1 MLFPDQDSTNF
12 PISVKNNLLA
22 IAEKSYNKKDFLK
35 YHQFIVYQYLIRNPK
50 ARGLLLFHEMG
61 MGKSITAVALAEF
74 YRKHNPDR
82 KIIIL
87 LSKSLQSNFQK
98 NIEKYIEKNVETKKV
113 NVEKNVETKKVNVE
127 TDLKDNIKSAS
138 KEISDSK
145 IDESSVNDIIESK
158 YKFVSLNASN
168 MYTQMTRVDK
178 SKEELEVEKQMKEFT
193 DVVEKDDFL
202 ENALLIVD
210 EFHNLSN
217 SITNGSYN
225 AIRLYDTIMKT
236 KNVKLLFLT
245 GTPIVNSPF
254 ELVPTF
260 NMLKGLIS
268 VDPKVQMPLFPELEK
283 DFDAFFVDK
292 KTTKIKNVEK
302 FKNRI
307 FGLVSYYGNM
317 YFGSKTKEDFP
328 DELPIKVERIH
339 MSSEQYAKYD
349 MARDFEREESLAK
362 GRSVVAERFSA
373 KGSASSSYRV
383 QSRQLSN
390 YLIPDYALGPAR
402 GKKARV
408 KFIDKINNKDLENM
422 NIFSHKFKKI
432 LENIDKHKNQLGLVY
447 SEFVSGEGLAI
458 FARILN
464 LKGYTCWNTK
474 IKLEEDSEAFD
485 LHNNKGGGSY
495 EESSGGA
502 SKKYALITGDVSF
515 DDRAKIVKIFNGND
529 NMHGEKIALLLI
541 SKTGAEG
548 LDLKNVRHVHLTE
561 PYWNYA
567 RLSQI
572 IARAA
577 RFKSHVELPH
587 KERTVQPYIY
597 LSDYPKDFDPKKKK
611 ELTTDVQLYT
621 DALQNKK
628 LINEFYI
635 ALADASIDCSIHASS
650 FSKEVSEKIHCKLCS
665 PNNQKLYNPI
675 LSKQII
681 LPDPCQELKT
691 SEIKAKSISLPG
703 RDDKY
708 VYSQTSDG
716 NFHIYK
722 FDNNINGWTLMDSS
736 DTVYSD
742 IMKKLLKMDD

>member
-22 IAEKSYNKKDFLK
+22 IAETSYNKKDFLK

-74 YRKHNPDR
+74 YRKHDPDR

-98 NIEKYIEKNVETKKV
+98 NIEKYIESNIET
-113 NVEKNVETKKVNVE
+113 N
-127 TDLKDNIKSAS
+127 LKDDIKSAS

-145 IDESSVNDIIESK
+145 TDKAGINDIIEAK

-168 MYTQMTRVDK
+168 MYTQMTRIEK

-236 KNVKLLFLT
+236 KNVKLLFLS

-268 VDPKVQMPLFPELEK
+268 VDSKVRMPLFPELEK
-283 DFDAFFVDK
+283 DFNAFFVDY
-292 KTTKIKNVEK
+292 KTNKIKNSEK

-307 FGLVSYYGNM
+307 FGLVSYFGNM

-328 DELPIKVERIH
+328 NELPIKVERVH

-402 GKKARV
+402 GKKSRE
-408 KFIDKINNKDLENM
+408 KFIDKINAKDLENM
-422 NIFSHKFKKI
+422 NIFSQKFKKI
-432 LENIDKHKNQLGLVY
+432 LKNIDTHKNQLGLVY

-458 FARILN
+458 FSKILN

-474 IKLEEDSEAFD
+474 LKLEEDSDAFD
-485 LHNNKGGGSY
+485 LSTNKSGGSD
-495 EESSGGA
+495 GGA
-502 SKKYALITGDVSF
+502 TKKYALITGDVSF

-529 NMHGEKIALLLI
+529 NRHGEKIALLLI

-572 IARAA
+572 IARAV
-577 RFKSHVELPH
+577 RFKSHIELPP
-587 KERTVQPYIY
+587 KERIVQPYIY

-621 DALQNKK
+621 DAIKNKK

-635 ALADASIDCSIHASS
+635 ALADASIDCSIHSSS
-650 FSKEVSEKIHCKLCS
+650 FSKDVKEKIHCKLCS

-675 LSKQII
+675 LSKQIL

-691 SEIKAKSISLPG
+691 SEIKAKSISIPG

-722 FDNNINGWTLMDSS
+722 FDINVNGWTLMDSS
-736 DTVYSD
+736 EPVHSD
-742 IMKKLLKMDD
+742 IMKKLLKMDN

>member
-22 IAEKSYNKKDFLK
+22 IAETSYDKKDFLK

-50 ARGLLLFHEMG
+50 TRGLLLFHEMG

-98 NIEKYIEKNVETKKV
+98 NIEKYIETNKESNKESNIET
-113 NVEKNVETKKVNVE
+113 N
-127 TDLKDNIKSAS
+127 LKADIKSAS
-138 KEISDSK
+138 KKFSNSTTDKSS
-145 IDESSVNDIIESK
+145 IDNIIESK

-168 MYTQMTRVDK
+168 MYTQMTRVEK

-193 DVVEKDDFL
+193 DVVEKDNFL
-202 ENALLIVD
+202 ENSLLIVD

-236 KNVKLLFLT
+236 KNIKLLFLS

-268 VDPKVQMPLFPELEK
+268 ADTNVQMPLFPELEK
-283 DFDAFFVDK
+283 DFNAFFVDY
-292 KTTKIKNVEK
+292 KTNKIKNVEK

-317 YFGSKTKEDFP
+317 YFGKKTKEDFP
-328 DELPIKVERIH
+328 DELPIKVEKIH
-339 MSSEQYAKYD
+339 MSSEQYAKYN
-349 MARDFEREESLAK
+349 MARDFEREESLSK
-362 GRSVVAERFSA
+362 GRSVVVERFSS
-373 KGSASSSYRV
+373 KGSVNLSYRV

-390 YLIPDYALGPAR
+390 YLIPDYALGPVR
-402 GKKARV
+402 GKKARE
-408 KFIDKINNKDLENM
+408 KFIDKINTSDLKNM
-422 NIFSHKFKKI
+422 NIFSPKFKKI

-458 FARILN
+458 FAKILN
-464 LKGYTCWNTK
+464 LRGYTCWNTK

-485 LHNNKGGGSY
+485 LSTKDDSTKGGSN
-495 EESSGGA
+495 GGG

-515 DDRAKIVKIFNGND
+515 DDRAKIFKIFNDND
-529 NMHGEKIALLLI
+529 NMHGKKIALLLI

-577 RFKSHVELPH
+577 RFKSHVELPPE
-587 KERTVQPYIY
+587 ERTVQPYIY
-597 LSDYPKDFDPKKKK
+597 LSDYPKDFDQKKKK

-635 ALADASIDCSIHASS
+635 ALADASIDCSIHSSS
-650 FSKEVSEKIHCKLCS
+650 FSKNVKEKIHCKLCS

-722 FDNNINGWTLMDSS
+722 FDINVNGWILMDSS
-736 DTVYSD
+736 DPIHSD